1 MTAHPRILPRDF
13 GALDRRE
20 PPQVTPELKRLTDAQ
35 VKALVTASPAASELS
50 AQDLNTLET
59 KLQKIAGHAAALA
72 LEDWQQ
78 SEALGQRPV
87 VRRTERIRPD
97 NTPVARTQRRGEFE
111 GAATSRVG
119 EVTRSTLNAISFPEF
134 VSDLIKGTFKSILD
148 ATTSQMDAY
157 MKLLEQVSQTVEQF
171 ENENISDAQAHQW
184 LAQQFPRHIRLEPT
198 DTGPIAVPTDEAD
211 GVPEG
216 LQSSLMLPDQ
226 VSSIDEITIEETL
239 LPAARRKL
247 AQSRLQMLSSLVMMG
262 LQRIVINEGRIRA
275 TMGFHIDA
283 TDSASREDASL
294 LDTSVAASGSFG
306 YGPWSA
312 SVSTS
317 VTYVRS
323 TKSDSNAELNVNADL
338 TGEVDLTFSTDYLPL
353 NRMANDARIERI
365 RNNTP
370 NPAANAPATGAM
382 SGGSG
387 GRGASASDML
397 NTHLSNRTAPTAPN
411 LADIPRESNADREER
426 LRVNREN
433 EAQRSQGSGGSQSGG
448 QSGGQSGDQSGSG
461 SAAQQPAS
469 SETPQPAAGAA

>member
-1 MTAHPRILPRDF
+1 MTAHPRILPKGF
-13 GALDRRE
+13 SGLDRRD
-20 PPQVTPELKRLTDAQ
+20 PPLVTPELKRLTDAQ
-35 VKALVTASPAASELS
+35 VKALVAASPAASELP
-50 AQDLNTLET
+50 AKDLTALEE

-87 VRRTERIRPD
+87 VRRTERMRPQ
-97 NTPVARTQRRGEFE
+97 NTPVARPQARAEFE
-111 GAATSRVG
+111 NAATGRVG

-184 LAQQFPRHIRLEPT
+184 LAQQYPRHMRLEPS
-198 DTGPIAVPTDEAD
+198 DAGPIAVPTDDAD

-216 LQSSLMLPDQ
+216 LENSLMLPDR
-226 VSSIDEITIEETL
+226 VSSIDETTIEETL

-262 LQRIVINEGRIRA
+262 LQRIVINHGRIRA

-283 TDSASREDASL
+283 TDTASRSDASL
-294 LDTSVAASGSFG
+294 LDTSMAASGSFG

-353 NRMANDARIERI
+353 NRMATDERIARIRQ
-365 RNNTP
+365 NTP
-370 NPAANAPATGAM
+370 NPSANAPAAASM
-382 SGGSG
+382 AGSN
-387 GRGASASDML
+387 RTESASASDML
-397 NTHLSNRTAPTAPN
+397 NTHLGRREAVTAPG
-411 LADIPRESNADREER
+411 LDDIPRETNEQRAER
-426 LRVNREN
+426 LRINREN
-433 EAQRSQGSGGSQSGG
+433 
-448 QSGGQSGDQSGSG
+448 
-461 SAAQQPAS
+461 AQQNEAANNSQTAEQAPAT
-469 SETPQPAAGAA
+469 ETPAAETPAAETPATEGAA